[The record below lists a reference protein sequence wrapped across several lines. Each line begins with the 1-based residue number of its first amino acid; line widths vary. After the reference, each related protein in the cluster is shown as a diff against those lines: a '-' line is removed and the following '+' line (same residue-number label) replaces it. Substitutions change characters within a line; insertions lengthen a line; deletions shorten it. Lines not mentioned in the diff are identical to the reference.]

1 MLCVHRSSSYRWIV
15 NTGSGMP
22 AVRTQPGRRRRILIV
37 EDDRQLCDLLVEALG
52 RAGYEV
58 MAAQSANDAMA
69 AIATASP
76 DLAVLDIM
84 MPGTSGLTLSEL
96 LRDQFAIPFV
106 FFSAVASEE
115 TVRQATRMGAL
126 AYLVK
131 PLDMRQFI
139 PAIDAAVARADELH
153 RLRQS
158 ESQLAVALQQNRG
171 ISVATGILM
180 ERLRLS
186 RGTALEFLRR
196 ETRTRRQKMSQVA
209 EDLVKSTEYVN
220 GIGVAASQQQVDHS
234 TNRDPPLAEEGSNG

>member
-1 MLCVHRSSSYRWIV
+1 MSQLLPLRK
-15 NTGSGMP
+15 
-22 AVRTQPGRRRRILIV
+22 RRLLIV
-37 EDDRQLCDLLVEALG
+37 DDDRELTDLLVQALG
-52 RAGYEV
+52 DAGYEV
-58 MAAQSANDAMA
+58 VAAQSATDALA

-76 DLAVLDIM
+76 DLAVLDIK

-106 FFSAVASEE
+106 FFSAVDNEE
-115 TVRQATRMGAL
+115 TVRQATMMGAL

-131 PLDMRQFI
+131 PLDMRQLI
-139 PAIDAAVARADELH
+139 PAINAAVARADELH
-153 RLRQS
+153 GLRQS
-158 ESQLAVALQQNRG
+158 ESQLSVALQQNRG

-196 ETRTRRQKMSQVA
+196 ETRARRQKMSRVA

-220 GIGVAASQQQVDHS
+220 GIGVAASHQHDEAA
-234 TNRDPPLAEEGSNG
+234 TICDPPLAEDPGNR